1 LWDALSAVGYCQRR
15 DMPSVIER
23 GLTGSRASSE
33 LPAAGRRLVQRGAL
47 FERLSTPAGTGGVVL
62 VCAPAGS
69 GKTVL
74 LRSWVATAQLQ
85 DRVGWVS
92 VERGEQD
99 AQRFWRAVID
109 ALAVAVETVQR
120 VDPAPTFQGEA
131 VVEQLL
137 SDLGSLEEPAVLVI
151 DDLHELRSVD
161 ALAWLDRFLARLPSM
176 LRVMLATR
184 ETPQLALHR
193 RRLAGELTEL
203 RGTDLRFSQAETK
216 ELLAATGITL
226 SDDALARLYERTEGW
241 AAGLRLAAIS
251 LAGHPE
257 PERFV
262 TEFSG
267 SERTVAGYLL
277 AEVLERQPAEVRDLL
292 LHTSVVDRVC
302 GPLADHLTGRSGSEA
317 FLQELEDANAFVTSL
332 DVGRTWFRYHHL
344 FADLLQLELRRTS
357 PATVVSLHRAAAQ
370 WHEEEGFLVEAIRH
384 AQAARDWLLASRL
397 LADNHLDLT
406 LDGRTG
412 EVCELLSTFPGDV
425 AVGDAEVAL
434 VFAAARLLAGQREE
448 SAEYVDLAERLA
460 DAVPGERR
468 PHFEVLL
475 ALLRLVIARW
485 RGDLET
491 ALQAL
496 PAVEADLAA
505 QPPGDRAL
513 SQELRAVALQ
523 NLGVAELWSSR
534 LDEARGH
541 LEEALSL
548 ARRARRPWLE
558 ISPLGHLGV
567 AAPWTERSM
576 SEGLRLSQEAVLIA
590 DAHGWNEDPIVVT
603 PLATGAMAL
612 LWLGRLDEAE
622 QWIERAERTLQ
633 PDGEPGTELI
643 VDHAHGLLRLAQ
655 GRPDEAVTA
664 LQAELRMQTLLAG
677 EHAFAVAGR
686 ARLIQAQAQMG
697 DMTAARTRLAESG
710 VHDRDTSEMRVA
722 AAVVHLAD
730 GEPEQ
735 AIDAVAS
742 VIEGRAP
749 TIIPASA
756 AVEAQV
762 LDALARERLGDQR
775 AAEASLERALDLAE
789 PQGIVLPFVL
799 VDVRDLLERLRP
811 DRTAHAT
818 LRQTVLDVLAG
829 SAPKSVGAAS
839 PLGEELSEAELR
851 VVRYLP
857 TNLRASDIAAELF
870 VSTNTIRTHLR
881 HIYAKL
887 DAHGRAEAVDRA
899 RELGLLAPS
908 RRPL

>member
-1 LWDALSAVGYCQRR
+1 
-15 DMPSVIER
+15 
-23 GLTGSRASSE
+23 
-33 LPAAGRRLVQRGAL
+33 LVQRAAL
-47 FERLSTPAGTGGVVL
+47 FERLSGADANGVVVL
-62 VCAPAGS
+62 CAPAGS

-74 LRSWVATAQLQ
+74 LRSWIEAMGLG

-109 ALAVAVETVQR
+109 ALAGAVESVQR
-120 VDPAPTFQGEA
+120 VDPAPTFRGEA

-137 SDLGSLEEPAVLVI
+137 ADLASLEQPAVLVI

-161 ALAWLDRFLARLPSM
+161 ALGWLDWFLARLPVR
-176 LRVMLATR
+176 LQVVLATR

-203 RGTDLRFSQAETK
+203 RGSDLRFSQEEAK
-216 ELLAATGITL
+216 DLLVAAGIAL
-226 SDDALARLYERTEGW
+226 SDAALARLYERTEGW

-251 LAGHPE
+251 LVGHPE

-262 TEFSG
+262 SEFSG

-317 FLQELEDANAFVTSL
+317 LLQELEDANALVTSL

-344 FADLLQLELRRTS
+344 FADLLQLELRRTA
-357 PATVVSLHRAAAQ
+357 PAMVVSLHRAAAE
-370 WHEEEGFLVEAIRH
+370 WHEQEGFVVEAIRH
-384 AQAARDWLLASRL
+384 AQAARDWPLASRL

-412 EVCELLSTFPGDV
+412 EVREMLRAFPGDV
-425 AVGDAEVAL
+425 AAGDAQLAL
-434 VFAAARLLAGQREE
+434 VLAAARLLEGQPEE
-448 SAEYVDLAERLA
+448 SAEYLRLAERLA
-460 DAVPGERR
+460 DGVAGERR
-468 PHFEVLL
+468 PHFDVVL
-475 ALLRLVIARW
+475 AMVTLVVARW

-491 ALQAL
+491 VLLAM
-496 PAVEADLAA
+496 PAMEAALAA
-505 QPPGDRAL
+505 EPPGHRAVGH
-513 SQELRAVALQ
+513 ELRAVALQ

-541 LEEALSL
+541 LEEALAL

-558 ISPLGHLGV
+558 ISPLGHLAV
-567 AAPWTERSM
+567 AGPRTGGSL
-576 SEGLRLSQEAVLIA
+576 SEGLRLSQEAMLIA
-590 DAHGWNEDPIVVT
+590 DAHGWNDDPIVVT
-603 PLATGAMAL
+603 PLATGARAL
-612 LWLGRLDEAE
+612 LWLGRLEEAE

-643 VDHAHGLLRLAQ
+643 VDHARGLLRLAQ
-655 GRPDEAVTA
+655 GRLDEALTA
-664 LQAELRMQTLLAG
+664 LRAELRMQALLAD

-686 ARLIQAQAQMG
+686 ARLIQAQARMG
-697 DMTAARTRLAESG
+697 ELAPARAALAGLGERERG
-710 VHDRDTSEMRVA
+710 APEMRLA
-722 AAVVHLAD
+722 AAVVDLAD

-735 AIDAVAS
+735 AIDAVAPL
-742 VIEGRAP
+742 VDGGAP
-749 TIIPASA
+749 AIVPASA

-789 PQGIVLPFVL
+789 PEGIVLPFVL
-799 VDVRDLLERLRP
+799 VDVQDLLERLRP
-811 DRTAHAT
+811 DQTAHAT
-818 LRQTVLDVLAG
+818 LRQTILDVLAG
-829 SAPKSVGAAS
+829 SAPSSGGTPAG
-839 PLGEELSEAELR
+839 LREELSEAELR

-899 RELGLLAPS
+899 RELGLLGPS
-908 RRPL
+908 RPL

>member
-1 LWDALSAVGYCQRR
+1 
-15 DMPSVIER
+15 MPSVTEK
-23 GLTGSRASSE
+23 GVPGSRARSGGS
-33 LPAAGRRLVQRGAL
+33 AARGGLVQRAAL
-47 FERLSTPAGTGGVVL
+47 FERLSGADAGGVVL
-62 VCAPAGS
+62 LCAPAGS

-74 LRSWVATAQLQ
+74 LRSWIEATGLA

-109 ALAVAVETVQR
+109 ALAGAVDTVEP

-137 SDLGSLEEPAVLVI
+137 ADLGSLEQPVVLVI

-161 ALAWLDRFLARLPSM
+161 ALAWVDRFLARLPPR
-176 LRVMLATR
+176 LQVVLATR

-193 RRLAGELTEL
+193 RRLAGQLTEL
-203 RGTDLRFSQAETK
+203 RGSELRFSEDETK
-216 ELLAATGITL
+216 DLLVAAGIAL
-226 SDDALARLYERTEGW
+226 SDEGLARLYERTEGW

-262 TEFSG
+262 SEFSG

-317 FLQELEDANAFVTSL
+317 LLQELEDANAFVTSL

-344 FADLLQLELRRTS
+344 FADLLQLDLRRTS
-357 PATVVSLHRAAAQ
+357 PATVVSLHRAAAEWYEQ
-370 WHEEEGFLVEAIRH
+370 EGLVMEAIRH
-384 AQAARDWLLASRL
+384 AQAARDWPLASRL
-397 LADNHLDLT
+397 LSDNHLDLT

-412 EVCELLSTFPGDV
+412 EVRELLQAFPGDV
-425 AVGDAEVAL
+425 AAGDAEVAL
-434 VFAAARLLAGQREE
+434 VFAAARLLEGQPEE
-448 SAEYVDLAERLA
+448 SDEYLRLAERLA
-460 DAVPGERR
+460 DGVAGERR
-468 PHFEVLL
+468 PHFDVVL
-475 ALLRLVIARW
+475 AVVTLVTARW

-491 ALQAL
+491 VLQAM
-496 PAVEADLAA
+496 PVMEAALAA
-505 QPPGDRAL
+505 EAPRDRAVGH
-513 SQELRAVALQ
+513 ELRAVALQ

-534 LDEARGH
+534 LEEARGH
-541 LEEALSL
+541 LEEALAL

-558 ISPLGHLGV
+558 ISPLGHLAV
-567 AAPWTERSM
+567 AGPRTGRSL
-576 SEGLRLSQEAVLIA
+576 SEGLRLSQEAMLIA

-603 PLATGAMAL
+603 PLAAGARAL
-612 LWLGRLDEAE
+612 LWLGRLGEAE

-655 GRPDEAVTA
+655 GRLDEAVTA
-664 LQAELRMQTLLAG
+664 LGAESRMQALLAG

-686 ARLIQAQAQMG
+686 ARLIQAQARMG
-697 DMTAARTRLAESG
+697 ELAAARGALADLGER
-710 VHDRDTSEMRVA
+710 DRSAPEMRLA
-722 AAVVHLAD
+722 AAVVALAA

-735 AIDAVAS
+735 AIDAAAPLVDGGA
-742 VIEGRAP
+742 RA
-749 TIIPASA
+749 IVPAA
-756 AVEAQV
+756 PAVEAQV

-789 PQGIVLPFVL
+789 PEGIVLPFVL

-811 DRTAHAT
+811 DHTAHAT
-818 LRQTVLDVLAG
+818 LRQTILDVLAG
-829 SAPKSVGAAS
+829 SAPSSGGTPAG
-839 PLGEELSEAELR
+839 LRDELSEAELR

-887 DAHGRAEAVDRA
+887 DAHGRAEALDRA
-899 RELGLLAPS
+899 RELGLLGPS

>member
-1 LWDALSAVGYCQRR
+1 
-15 DMPSVIER
+15 MPRVIARGQPGSPARSER
-23 GLTGSRASSE
+23 L
-33 LPAAGRRLVQRGAL
+33 AGGRGLVQRGAL
-47 FERLSTPAGTGGVVL
+47 LERLSIPAGTGGVVL

-74 LRSWVATAQLQ
+74 LRSWVAAAQSQ

-99 AQRFWRAVID
+99 APRFWRAVIE
-109 ALAVAVETVQR
+109 ALAGAVETVQR

-131 VVEQLL
+131 VVEQLMA
-137 SDLGSLEEPAVLVI
+137 DLGSLEEPAVLVI

-161 ALAWLDRFLARLPSM
+161 ALAWLDRFLARLPAM
-176 LRVMLATR
+176 LRVVLATR

-216 ELLAATGITL
+216 DLLAAAGVTL

-317 FLQELEDANAFVTSL
+317 LLQELEDANAFVTSL

-370 WHEEEGFLVEAIRH
+370 WHEQEGYIVEAIRH

-412 EVCELLSTFPGDV
+412 EVCELLRAFPDDV
-425 AVGDAEVAL
+425 SAVDPELAL
-434 VFAAARLLAGQREE
+434 VFATARLLEGQREE
-448 SAEYVDLAERLA
+448 SAEYLDLAERLA
-460 DAVPGERR
+460 DGVAGERR
-468 PHFEVLL
+468 SRFDVLL
-475 ALLRLVIARW
+475 AVLTLVIARW

-491 ALQAL
+491 ALQAM
-496 PAVEADLAA
+496 PVVEAALAA
-505 QPPGDRAL
+505 APPGDRAL
-513 SQELRAVALQ
+513 NQELRAVALQ
-523 NLGVAELWSSR
+523 NLGVAQLWSSQ
-534 LDEARGH
+534 LEEARAN
-541 LEEALSL
+541 LEEALVL

-567 AAPWTERSM
+567 AAPRTGRSL

-612 LWLGRLDEAE
+612 LWLGRLGEAE

-633 PDGEPGTELI
+633 PEGEPGTELI

-664 LQAELRMQTLLAG
+664 MRAELRMQTLLAG
-677 EHAFAVAGR
+677 DHAFAVAGR
-686 ARLIQAQAQMG
+686 ARLIQAQARMG
-697 DMTAARTRLAESG
+697 DLTAARAGLADGDVQE
-710 VHDRDTSEMRVA
+710 RDTSEMRLA
-722 AAVVHLAD
+722 AAVVDLAD

-735 AIDAVAS
+735 AIDAVAP
-742 VIEGRAP
+742 VVEGRAP
-749 TIIPASA
+749 AVVPASA

-762 LDALARERLGDQR
+762 VDALARERLGDQR

-789 PQGIVLPFVL
+789 PEGIALPFVL
-799 VDVRDLLERLRP
+799 VDVRDILERLRP

-818 LRQTVLDVLAG
+818 LRQTILDVLAG
-829 SAPKSVGAAS
+829 GAPSGGTPAA
-839 PLGEELSEAELR
+839 LREELSAAELR

>member
-1 LWDALSAVGYCQRR
+1 
-15 DMPSVIER
+15 MPRVIER
-23 GLTGSRASSE
+23 GQPGRRASSE
-33 LPAAGRRLVQRGAL
+33 RLPAGRGLVQRGTL
-47 FERLSTPAGTGGVVL
+47 LERLSTPAGTGGVVL

-74 LRSWVATAQLQ
+74 LRSWVAAQFQ

-109 ALAVAVETVQR
+109 ALAGAVETVQR

-131 VVEQLL
+131 VLEQLVA
-137 SDLGSLEEPAVLVI
+137 DLGSLVEPAALVI

-161 ALAWLDRFLARLPSM
+161 ALAWLDRFLARLPAM
-176 LRVMLATR
+176 LRVVLATR

-216 ELLAATGITL
+216 ELLAAAGITL

-251 LAGHPE
+251 LAGDPE

-317 FLQELEDANAFVTSL
+317 LLQELEDANAFVTAL

-370 WHEEEGFLVEAIRH
+370 WHEQEGFVVEAIRH

-412 EVCELLSTFPGDV
+412 EVRDLLSAFPDDV
-425 AVGDAEVAL
+425 ATADAELAL
-434 VFAAARLLAGQREE
+434 VFAAVRLLEGQREE
-448 SAEYVDLAERLA
+448 SAEYLQLAERLA
-460 DAVPGERR
+460 DGVAGERR
-468 PHFEVLL
+468 PHFDVLL
-475 ALLRLVIARW
+475 AVLTLVIARW

-491 ALQAL
+491 ALQAM
-496 PAVEADLAA
+496 PAVEAALAA
-505 QPPGDRAL
+505 APPGDRVL
-513 SQELRAVALQ
+513 NQEFRAVALQ

-534 LDEARGH
+534 FDEARGN
-541 LEEALSL
+541 LEQALAL

-567 AAPWTERSM
+567 TAPRTGQSL

-622 QWIERAERTLQ
+622 QWVERAERTLQ

-664 LQAELRMQTLLAG
+664 LRAELRMQTLLAG

-697 DMTAARTRLAESG
+697 DMTAARAGLADSG
-710 VHDRDTSEMRVA
+710 VHDRDTPEMRVA

-735 AIDAVAS
+735 AIDAVAP
-742 VIEGRAP
+742 VVEGSAP
-749 TIIPASA
+749 AIVPASS

-799 VDVRDLLERLRP
+799 VDVGDLLERVRP

-818 LRQTVLDVLAG
+818 LRQTILDVLAG
-829 SAPKSVGAAS
+829 SAPSSGGTPAG
-839 PLGEELSEAELR
+839 LREDLSEAELR

-908 RRPL
+908 RRSF

>member
-1 LWDALSAVGYCQRR
+1 MWDALSAVGSCQRR
-15 DMPSVIER
+15 DMPSVIEK

-33 LPAAGRRLVQRGAL
+33 LSAAGRGLVQRGAL
-47 FERLSTPAGTGGVVL
+47 FERLSTPGGTGGVVL

-74 LRSWVATAQLQ
+74 LRSWVATTQFQ

-92 VERGEQD
+92 VERGERD

-109 ALAVAVETVQR
+109 ALAGAVETVPR
-120 VDPAPTFQGEA
+120 VDPAPTFQGDA

-137 SDLGSLEEPAVLVI
+137 SDLGSLEAPAVLVV

-161 ALAWLDRFLARLPSM
+161 ALAWLDRFLSRLPAM
-176 LRVMLATR
+176 LRVVLATR

-193 RRLAGELTEL
+193 RRLAGGLTEI
-203 RGTDLRFSQAETK
+203 RGTDLRFSQAEAK
-216 ELLAATGITL
+216 ELLAATGVTL
-226 SDDALARLYERTEGW
+226 SDEALARLYERTEGW

-277 AEVLERQPAEVRDLL
+277 AEVLERQPGEVRDLL

-317 FLQELEDANAFVTSL
+317 LLQELEEANAFVTSL

-370 WHEEEGFLVEAIRH
+370 WYEQEGFVVEAIRH

-406 LDGRTG
+406 LDGRMG
-412 EVCELLSTFPGDV
+412 EVCELLRAFPDDV
-425 AVGDAEVAL
+425 AASDAELAL
-434 VFAAARLLAGQREE
+434 VFAAVRLLEGQREE
-448 SAEYVDLAERLA
+448 SAEYLQLAEQLA
-460 DAVPGERR
+460 DAAADERR
-468 PHFEVLL
+468 PHFDVLL
-475 ALLRLVIARW
+475 ALLTLVIARW

-491 ALQAL
+491 ALRAL
-496 PAVEADLAA
+496 PAVEAALAA

-513 SQELRAVALQ
+513 GQELRAVALQ

-534 LDEARGH
+534 LEEAWGHLDEA
-541 LEEALSL
+541 LVL
-548 ARRARRPWLE
+548 ARRAHRPWLE

-567 AAPWTERSM
+567 AAPRTGRSL
-576 SEGLRLSQEAVLIA
+576 SEGLRFSEEAVLIA

-603 PLATGAMAL
+603 PLATGALAL

-622 QWIERAERTLQ
+622 QRIERAERTLQ
-633 PDGEPGTELI
+633 PEGEPGTELI

-655 GRPDEAVTA
+655 GRPAEAVTA
-664 LQAELRMQTLLAG
+664 LRAELRMQALLAG

-686 ARLIQAQAQMG
+686 ARLIHAQAQMG
-697 DMTAARTRLAESG
+697 DLAAARAGLADSG
-710 VHDRDTSEMRVA
+710 AHERDTPEMRLA
-722 AAVVHLAD
+722 AAVLALTD

-735 AIDAVAS
+735 AIAAVAA
-742 VIEGRAP
+742 VVEGRAP
-749 TIIPASA
+749 AIVSASA

-789 PQGIVLPFVL
+789 PEGIVLPFVL
-799 VDVRDLLERLRP
+799 VPVRDLLERLRP
-811 DRTAHAT
+811 HGTAHAT

-829 SAPKSVGAAS
+829 SAPKTVGAAS

-908 RRPL
+908 RPL

>member
-1 LWDALSAVGYCQRR
+1 
-15 DMPSVIER
+15 MPRVIEER
-23 GLTGSRASSE
+23 MTVGRASTS
-33 LPAAGRRLVQRGAL
+33 PIVARRGVVRRGAL
-47 FERLSTPAGTGGVVL
+47 FERVSGAAAGAVVL

-74 LRSWVATAQLQ
+74 LRSWIEAVGLEE
-85 DRVGWVS
+85 RVGWVS
-92 VERGEQD
+92 VERGEHD

-109 ALAVAVETVQR
+109 ALAGAVETVQR

-137 SDLGSLEEPAVLVI
+137 ADLGSLEEPAVLVI
-151 DDLHELRSVD
+151 DDLHELRAVD
-161 ALAWLDRFLARLPSM
+161 AVAWLDRFLARSPTM
-176 LRVMLATR
+176 LRVVLATR

-203 RGTDLRFSQAETK
+203 RGADLRFSQQETK
-216 ELLAATGITL
+216 ELLAAAGIAL

-262 TEFSG
+262 AEFSG

-317 FLQELEDANAFVTSL
+317 LLHELEDANAFVTSI

-344 FADLLQLELRRTS
+344 FADLLRLELRRTS

-370 WHEEEGFLVEAIRH
+370 WHEQEGYVVEAIRH
-384 AQAARDWLLASRL
+384 AQAARDWLLAARL
-397 LADNHLDLT
+397 LADNHLGLT
-406 LDGRTG
+406 FDGRTD
-412 EVCELLSTFPGDV
+412 EVCELLRAFPDGGA
-425 AVGDAEVAL
+425 AVDPELAL
-434 VFAAARLLAGQREE
+434 VFATARLLEGQLEE
-448 SAEYVDLAERLA
+448 SAEYLGLAGRLSDGVA
-460 DAVPGERR
+460 GERR
-468 PHFEVLL
+468 PGFDVLL
-475 ALLRLVIARW
+475 AVLTLVIARW

-491 ALQAL
+491 ALQAM
-496 PAVEADLAA
+496 PVVETATAA
-505 QPPGDRAL
+505 APPREL
-513 SQELRAVALQ
+513 NQELRSVALQ
-523 NLGVAELWSSR
+523 NLGVAQLWSSR
-534 LDEARGH
+534 LDEARPN
-541 LEEALSL
+541 LEEALAL

-558 ISPLGHLGV
+558 ISPLGHLG
-567 AAPWTERSM
+567 AAGPGSGRSLI
-576 SEGLRLSQEAVLIA
+576 EGLRLSQEAVLIT

-612 LWLGRLDEAE
+612 LWLGRLEEAE

-633 PDGEPGTELI
+633 PGGEPGTELI

-655 GRPDEAVTA
+655 GRLNEAVSA
-664 LQAELRMQTLLAG
+664 LRAELRMQGLLAG

-686 ARLIQAQAQMG
+686 ARLIQAQARIG
-697 DMTAARTRLAESG
+697 DLTAARAALADSG
-710 VHDRDTSEMRVA
+710 VDERDTSEMRLA

-730 GEPEQ
+730 GEPAQ
-735 AIDAVAS
+735 AIDIVAP
-742 VIEGRAP
+742 VVDGRAP
-749 TIIPASA
+749 AIHRAAA
-756 AVEAQV
+756 AVEAQA
-762 LDALARERLGDQR
+762 LNTLARERLGDR
-775 AAEASLERALDLAE
+775 GGAEASLERTLDLAE
-789 PQGIVLPFVL
+789 PEGIVLPFVL
-799 VDVRDLLERLRP
+799 VDVGDVLERLRP

-818 LRQTVLDVLAG
+818 LRQTILDVRD
-829 SAPKSVGAAS
+829 GATPRS
-839 PLGEELSEAELR
+839 GGTPTGLREELSEAELR

-908 RRPL
+908 RRPR

>member
-1 LWDALSAVGYCQRR
+1 
-15 DMPSVIER
+15 MPSVIEK

-33 LPAAGRRLVQRGAL
+33 PSAAGRGLVQRGAL
-47 FERLSTPAGTGGVVL
+47 FERLSTPGGTGGVVL

-74 LRSWVATAQLQ
+74 LRSWVATTQFQ

-92 VERGEQD
+92 VERGERD

-109 ALAVAVETVQR
+109 ALAGAVETVPR
-120 VDPAPTFQGEA
+120 VDPAPTFQGDA

-137 SDLGSLEEPAVLVI
+137 SDLDSLEAPAVLVV

-161 ALAWLDRFLARLPSM
+161 ALAWLDRFLSRLPAM
-176 LRVMLATR
+176 LRVVLATR

-193 RRLAGELTEL
+193 RRLAGGLTEI
-203 RGTDLRFSQAETK
+203 RGTDLRFSQAEAK
-216 ELLAATGITL
+216 ELLAATGVTL
-226 SDDALARLYERTEGW
+226 SDEALARLYERTEGW

-277 AEVLERQPAEVRDLL
+277 AEVLERQPGEVRDLL

-317 FLQELEDANAFVTSL
+317 LLQELEEANAFVTSL

-370 WHEEEGFLVEAIRH
+370 WYEQEGFVVEAIRH
-384 AQAARDWLLASRL
+384 AQAARDWPLASRL

-406 LDGRTG
+406 LDGRMG
-412 EVCELLSTFPGDV
+412 EVCELLRAFPDDV
-425 AVGDAEVAL
+425 AASDAELAL
-434 VFAAARLLAGQREE
+434 VFAAVRLLEGQREE
-448 SAEYVDLAERLA
+448 SAEYLQRAEQLA
-460 DAVPGERR
+460 DAAADERR
-468 PHFEVLL
+468 PHFDVLL
-475 ALLRLVIARW
+475 ALLTLVIARW

-491 ALQAL
+491 ALRAL
-496 PAVEADLAA
+496 PAVEAALAA

-513 SQELRAVALQ
+513 GQELRAVALQ

-534 LDEARGH
+534 FEEAWGHLDEA
-541 LEEALSL
+541 LVL
-548 ARRARRPWLE
+548 ARRAHRPWLE

-567 AAPWTERSM
+567 AAPRTGRSL
-576 SEGLRLSQEAVLIA
+576 SEGLRLSEEAVLIA

-603 PLATGAMAL
+603 PLATGALAL

-622 QWIERAERTLQ
+622 QRIERAERTLQ
-633 PDGEPGTELI
+633 AEGEPGTELI

-655 GRPDEAVTA
+655 GRPAEAVTA
-664 LQAELRMQTLLAG
+664 LRAELRMQALLAG

-686 ARLIQAQAQMG
+686 ARLIHAQAQMG
-697 DMTAARTRLAESG
+697 DWPRRAPGSRIAARTSAIPPRCAWPPRCSLSPIASPSRRSPRSQRWSKAAPRRSSQPRGPSRPRSSTPLLASGSVTSGRPRRRWSARSTLPSPRESSCPSCWCPFG
-710 VHDRDTSEMRVA
+710 TSSN
-722 AAVVHLAD
+722 
-730 GEPEQ
+730 GC
-735 AIDAVAS
+735 
-742 VIEGRAP
+742 
-749 TIIPASA
+749 
-756 AVEAQV
+756 
-762 LDALARERLGDQR
+762 ARHG
-775 AAEASLERALDLAE
+775 
-789 PQGIVLPFVL
+789 
-799 VDVRDLLERLRP
+799 
-811 DRTAHAT
+811 TAHAT

-829 SAPKSVGAAS
+829 SAPKTVGAAS
-839 PLGEELSEAELR
+839 PPGEELSEAELR

-908 RRPL
+908 RPL

>member
-1 LWDALSAVGYCQRR
+1 
-15 DMPSVIER
+15 
-23 GLTGSRASSE
+23 
-33 LPAAGRRLVQRGAL
+33 LVQRAAL
-47 FERLSTPAGTGGVVL
+47 FERLSGADAGGVVL
-62 VCAPAGS
+62 LCAPAGS

-74 LRSWVATAQLQ
+74 LRSWIEATGLA
-85 DRVGWVS
+85 DRMGWVS

-99 AQRFWRAVID
+99 AQRFWRSVID
-109 ALAVAVETVQR
+109 ALAGAVDTVQPI
-120 VDPAPTFQGEA
+120 DPAPTFQGEA
-131 VVEQLL
+131 VLEQLL
-137 SDLGSLEEPAVLVI
+137 ADLGSLEQPVVLVI

-161 ALAWLDRFLARLPSM
+161 ALAWVDRFLARLPPR
-176 LRVMLATR
+176 LQVVLATR

-193 RRLAGELTEL
+193 RRLAGGLTEL
-203 RGTDLRFSQAETK
+203 RGSELRFSQDEAK
-216 ELLAATGITL
+216 DLLVGAGIAL
-226 SDDALARLYERTEGW
+226 SDEALARLYERTEGW

-251 LAGHPE
+251 LTGHPE

-262 TEFSG
+262 REFSG
-267 SERTVAGYLL
+267 SERTVAGYLV

-302 GPLADHLTGRSGSEA
+302 GPLADHLTGRAGSEA
-317 FLQELEDANAFVTSL
+317 LLQELEDANAFVTSL

-344 FADLLQLELRRTS
+344 FADLLQLELRRTA
-357 PATVVSLHRAAAQ
+357 PATVVSLHRAAAEWYEQ
-370 WHEEEGFLVEAIRH
+370 EGLVMEAIRH
-384 AQAARDWLLASRL
+384 AQAARDWPLASRL
-397 LADNHLDLT
+397 LSDNHLDLT

-412 EVCELLSTFPGDV
+412 EVRELLQAFPGDV
-425 AVGDAEVAL
+425 AAGDAEVAL
-434 VFAAARLLAGQREE
+434 VFAAARLLEGQPEE
-448 SAEYVDLAERLA
+448 SAEYLRLAERLA
-460 DAVPGERR
+460 DGVAGERR
-468 PHFEVLL
+468 PHFDVVL
-475 ALLRLVIARW
+475 AVVTLVIARW

-491 ALQAL
+491 VLQVM
-496 PAVEADLAA
+496 PVMEAALAA
-505 QPPGDRAL
+505 EPPGDRAVGH
-513 SQELRAVALQ
+513 ELRAVGLQ

-534 LDEARGH
+534 REDARAH
-541 LEEALSL
+541 LEEALAL

-558 ISPLGHLGV
+558 ISPLGHLAV
-567 AAPWTERSM
+567 AGPRTTRSL
-576 SEGLRLSQEAVLIA
+576 SEGLRLSQEAMLIA

-603 PLATGAMAL
+603 PLATGARAL
-612 LWLGRLDEAE
+612 LWLGRLEEAE

-655 GRPDEAVTA
+655 GRLDEALTA
-664 LQAELRMQTLLAG
+664 LRAESRMQALLAG

-686 ARLIQAQAQMG
+686 ARLIQAQARMG
-697 DMTAARTRLAESG
+697 ELAAARGALAG
-710 VHDRDTSEMRVA
+710 LGKRDRSAPEMRLA
-722 AAVVHLAD
+722 AAVVALAA

-735 AIDAVAS
+735 AIDAVAAL
-742 VIEGRAP
+742 VDGGDGAIVPAAP
-749 TIIPASA
+749 

-789 PQGIVLPFVL
+789 PEGIVLPFVL
-799 VDVRDLLERLRP
+799 VDLRDLLERLRP
-811 DRTAHAT
+811 DHTAHAT
-818 LRQTVLDVLAG
+818 LRQTILDVLAG
-829 SAPKSVGAAS
+829 SAPSSGGTPAG
-839 PLGEELSEAELR
+839 LREELSEAELR

-899 RELGLLAPS
+899 RELGLVGPS